1 MMAPCC
7 LSTMPKEN
15 KNWIVPLVILLAIS
29 QIASLLSINYQPPVV
44 AQKKL
49 PPTSQCPPS
58 LPIIFY

>member
-29 QIASLLSINYQPPVV
+29 QIASLLFINYQH
-44 AQKKL
+44 QLFRKKL
-49 PPTSQCPPS
+49 PPTNQCPPS
-58 LPIIFY
+58 LPIIFN